1 MKCGI
6 LVWVYLVLYVVVN
19 GMVVKKMGSVR
30 GGKEEDKGIE
40 KKVISFSS
48 DKMDAPDGVTF
59 KKAEIIERNISS
71 SNDGKGG
78 YSFKEKDKGDG
89 YSWVKGGRM
98 FWVDNESEYNDYSNN
113 NDSSIMKG
121 LKRKLSD
128 TIVDLVSDIIN
139 ITNTNYNTYNNST
152 TLTTINNIFNE
163 YKPKLSLTINEL
175 IQTNNSISP
184 TVNITSSQ
192 QLEELNTTTSTSS
205 NQTNTSSLITT
216 TNSSSYAHSL
226 PFYSLDDTDESSI
239 ISEILTTFNT

>member
-6 LVWVYLVLYVVVN
+6 IVWVYLVFYVVVK
-19 GMVVKKMGSVR
+19 GMVMKRMGSVK
-30 GGKEEDKGIE
+30 GGKDGGGKI
-40 KKVISFSS
+40 VIKFSS
-48 DKMDAPDGVTF
+48 NKMDVPDGVTF

-71 SNDGKGG
+71 NDGSGG
-78 YSFKEKDKGDG
+78 YSFKEKDEGNG
-89 YSWVKGGRM
+89 YNWVKGGRM
-98 FWVDNESEYNDYSNN
+98 FWVDNESEYNDNSDN
-113 NDSSIMKG
+113 NDNSKIKV

-163 YKPKLSLTINEL
+163 YKPKLSSTINEL
-175 IQTNNSISP
+175 IQTNTSTLP

-205 NQTNTSSLITT
+205 NQTNNTSSLTT
-216 TNSSSYAHSL
+216 TTTSTSL

-239 ISEILTTFNT
+239 ISEILTTLNT

>member
-6 LVWVYLVLYVVVN
+6 IMWVYLVLYVVVK
-19 GMVVKKMGSVR
+19 GMVVKRMGSVK
-30 GGKEEDKGIE
+30 GGKDGGGKI
-40 KKVISFSS
+40 VIKFSS
-48 DKMDAPDGVTF
+48 DKVDAPDGITF
-59 KKAEIIERNISS
+59 KKAEIIERNMNS
-71 SNDGKGG
+71 SNDGSGG
-78 YSFKEKDKGDG
+78 YSFKEKDEGNG
-89 YSWVKGGRM
+89 YNDVKGGRM
-98 FWVDNESEYNDYSNN
+98 FWVDNENEYNDYNNN
-113 NDSSIMKG
+113 NDSSIIKG

-163 YKPKLSLTINEL
+163 YKPKLSSTINEL
-175 IQTNNSISP
+175 IQKNTSTLP

-205 NQTNTSSLITT
+205 NQTNTSYLTT
-216 TNSSSYAHSL
+216 TSTSL

-239 ISEILTTFNT
+239 ISEILTTLNT